1 MTTRLKRPPAPELL
15 NQAADLLNDGASQR
29 EVCRTT
35 GIHRATLRKYFPG
48 KGWTY
53 VQGGAFRA
61 LTRTERQPWPQQD

>member
-1 MTTRLKRPPAPELL
+1 MTNRLKRPPAPELL

-53 VQGGAFRA
+53 VEGGDFRA
-61 LTRTERQPWPQQD
+61 LTRYTKLKKGLAA